1 MSLRKNT
8 FKDKF
13 LKQKNI
19 FKYDSKCNAIE
30 LSNFIWKNSCGNI
43 STTLEWD
50 ILDKGKDYPKNTH
63 CLFFIYLFIYL
74 FIYFE
79 QKKSVRKNFAKFTR
93 KHPCWSLF
101 LILLQASR
109 NFINCFP
116 VNFEKF

>member
-1 MSLRKNT
+1 MFIIKPVRLNTPNITEHQPHNMSLRKNT

-13 LKQKNI
+13 FKQKNI

-63 CLFFIYLFIYL
+63 CLLFIYL
-74 FIYFE
+74 FILN
-79 QKKSVRKNFAKFTR
+79 KKKRS
-93 KHPCWSLF
+93 
-101 LILLQASR
+101 
-109 NFINCFP
+109 
-116 VNFEKF
+116 

>member
-74 FIYFE
+74 FILN
-79 QKKSVRKNFAKFTR
+79 KKKVFVKISQSLRESTR
-93 KHPCWSLF
+93 AG
-101 LILLQASR
+101 AS
-109 NFINCFP
+109 F
-116 VNFEKF
+116 

>member
-13 LKQKNI
+13 FKQKNI

-50 ILDKGKDYPKNTH
+50 YIRQGQRLSKEYP
-63 CLFFIYLFIYL
+63 LFIIYL

-79 QKKSVRKNFAKFTR
+79 QKKAFLKISQ
-93 KHPCWSLF
+93 SLRESTCVGGSF
-101 LILLQASR
+101 
-109 NFINCFP
+109 
-116 VNFEKF
+116 